1 KKNIEDMTG
10 EELEPMANNVN
21 LYTANS
27 LPKMN
32 AGFEAYGL
40 LISPTVGLCQIR
52 ALGKDI
58 DTDSYGFTIKSRFK
72 DLMESLSSIYGKA
85 KENDFLLAGSIW
97 KDPRDWMM
105 GLYKHERY
113 LSAEWKGTAEAPLK
127 SKLTS
132 VSIEARANSSDK
144 GYIFLQYNFNN
155 YDVCESEVEA
165 AKKSSL

>member
-1 KKNIEDMTG
+1 MIG

-72 DLMESLSSIYGKA
+72 ELMESLSSIYGKA

-127 SKLTS
+127 
-132 VSIEARANSSDK
+132 VN
-144 GYIFLQYNFNN
+144 
-155 YDVCESEVEA
+155 
-165 AKKSSL
+165 